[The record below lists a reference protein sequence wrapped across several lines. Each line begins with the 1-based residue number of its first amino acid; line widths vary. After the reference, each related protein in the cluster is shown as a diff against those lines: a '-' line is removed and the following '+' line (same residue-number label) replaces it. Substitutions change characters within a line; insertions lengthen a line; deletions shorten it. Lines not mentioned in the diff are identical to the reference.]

1 MIRRGPTIFF
11 YLRPKF
17 FPSVDVDSARLVWR
31 STSLQ
36 GQNSYKYEQV
46 QYFREGVQW
55 GMDRM
60 EKVGVS
66 VETFFN
72 QI

>member
-1 MIRRGPTIFF
+1 MIRLGSDKIFTSDQS
-11 YLRPKF
+11 Y

-60 EKVGVS
+60 EKVGAS
-66 VETFFN
+66 VETFFS